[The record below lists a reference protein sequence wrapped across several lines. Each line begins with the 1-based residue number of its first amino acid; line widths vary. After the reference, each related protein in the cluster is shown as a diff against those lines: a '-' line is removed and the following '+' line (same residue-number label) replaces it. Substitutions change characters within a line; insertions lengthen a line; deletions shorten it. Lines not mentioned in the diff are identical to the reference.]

1 MFTFWA
7 LILVGFGFAIS
18 ALFTM
23 KKAGQF
29 DPIGFFMVVGCPIFF
44 GILSQQALPKRAL
57 CGAELVEWEYYPS
70 EKYYSAKGEKEKFY
84 YWQSKTEMLKQ
95 CQIIDE

>member
-7 LILVGFGFAIS
+7 LTLVGFGFAIS

-23 KKAGQF
+23 KQAGQF
-29 DPIGFFMVVGCPIFF
+29 DPIGFFLMVASPIIF
-44 GILSQQALPKRAL
+44 GILAQQVLPKRAL
-57 CGAELVEWEYYPS
+57 CRGELVEWNYYPL
-70 EKYYSAKGEKEKFY
+70 EKYYSAKGKDNFY

>member
-7 LILVGFGFAIS
+7 LVFMGLGFAIS
-18 ALFTM
+18 AFVTM
-23 KKAGQF
+23 KQAGQF
-29 DPIGFFMVVGCPIFF
+29 DPIGFFMMIGCPIMF
-44 GILSQQALPKRAL
+44 GILSQQVLPKRAL
-57 CGAELVEWEYYPS
+57 CGTELVEWEYYPS
-70 EKYYSAKGEKEKFY
+70 EKYYSAKGENKFY